1 MLGAL
6 CVRRNLLTCD
16 VVTMMQLVQT
26 SRRHLDDQRDA
37 NKVLMKY
44 IDQLTA
50 LDSGER
56 NGKGGT
62 SVPSNG
68 SGVAKTAS
76 NNKSNNSNNNSD
88 FNSSSNNNNSNT
100 KSSTDNHN
108 NSNSSGK
115 D

>member
-16 VVTMMQLVQT
+16 VVTITQLVQT

-62 SVPSNG
+62 SVPNNG
-68 SGVAKTAS
+68 SGAAKTAS
-76 NNKSNNSNNNSD
+76 SNKSNNSNNNS
-88 FNSSSNNNNSNT
+88 NSNNSNT
-100 KSSTDNHN
+100 ESSSDNHN
-108 NSNSSGK
+108 NNSSGK